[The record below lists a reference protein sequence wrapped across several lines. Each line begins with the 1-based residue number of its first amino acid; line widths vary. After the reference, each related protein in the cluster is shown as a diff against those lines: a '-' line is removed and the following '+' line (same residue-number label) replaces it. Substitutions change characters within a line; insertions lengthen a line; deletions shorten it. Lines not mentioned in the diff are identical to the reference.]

1 VVRNISKFLP
11 EPIRIGLRGLL
22 APVIG
27 FRVAKSWSDAVAR
40 SSGYQS
46 SKTIQSLI
54 ISDPIAFANTSNPS
68 FIENRLQQI
77 ASAFLEGV
85 ASGNKNTIR
94 VLDVGGGLGQYFYL
108 LEKLAPSIQFE
119 WVILE
124 TTALCELAKS
134 VAPPKKNI
142 KWISSLDDA
151 QEIFDIALL
160 SSVIQYVE
168 SPFKLLDDLIQ
179 VAKFLIVNRLPLTS
193 SRNEKICI
201 QRPGFRESKGSY
213 PVHILNEEK
222 VIAYFGA
229 RGKILCRWFVPQD
242 VAVVRFKKIINQGLT
257 FRPHLWSQDFRV
269 A

>member
-1 VVRNISKFLP
+1 MRLLP
-11 EPIRIGLRGLL
+11 QPIRIGLRGLL

-46 SKTIQSLI
+46 NKTITSLI
-54 ISDPIAFANTSNPS
+54 ISDPIAFTKTSNPC

-94 VLDVGGGLGQYFYL
+94 VIDVGGGLGQYFFL

-134 VAPPKKNI
+134 VTPTKKNI
-142 KWISSLDDA
+142 RWISSLDDA
-151 QEIFDIALL
+151 QGTFDIALL
-160 SSVIQYVE
+160 SGVIQYVE
-168 SPFKLLDDLIQ
+168 KPFDLLDDLMK
-179 VAKFLIVNRLPLTS
+179 VVKFLILNRLPLTS
-193 SRNEKICI
+193 SRNQKICI
-201 QRPGFRESKGSY
+201 QRPGFFESKGSY
-213 PVHILNEEK
+213 PVRILSEDK
-222 VIAYFGA
+222 VITYFEA
-229 RGKILCRWFVPQD
+229 RGKILSRWLVPQD
-242 VAVVRFKKIINQGLT
+242 VAVVRFKKIISQGLT
-257 FRPHLWSQDFRV
+257 FRPNL
-269 A
+269 

>member
-1 VVRNISKFLP
+1 VMSGISTMIP
-11 EPIRIGLRGLL
+11 EQILIGLRGLL
-22 APVIG
+22 APAFG
-27 FRVAKSWSDAVAR
+27 FRVVKSWSDAVAH

-46 SKTIQSLI
+46 KRTIDSLVS
-54 ISDPIAFANTSNPS
+54 SDPIDPANFSS
-68 FIENRLQQI
+68 HFFIGNRLQQI

-85 ASGNKNTIR
+85 ASRNKNTIR
-94 VLDVGGGLGQYFYL
+94 VLDVGGGLGQYFFL

-134 VAPPKKNI
+134 VAPPEKNI

-151 QEIFDIALL
+151 QGIFDIALL
-160 SSVIQYVE
+160 SSVIQYLE
-168 SPFKLLDDLIQ
+168 SPFELLDDLIK
-179 VAKFLIVNRLPLTS
+179 VAKFLIVNRLPLIS

-213 PVHILNEEK
+213 PVHILNEDK
-222 VIAYFGA
+222 VIAYFEA
-229 RGKILCRWFVPQD
+229 RGQILCRWFVPQD

-257 FRPHLWSQDFRV
+257 FRPHLWSQNFV
-269 A
+269 VT